1 MARVK
6 GKDVILEMMDS
17 IERLEEI
24 AKEHEHRLKELG
36 DVAMDSAARIVGLA
50 SGFGTLTSGLRQL
63 TTQVGQVTTQMG
75 QVTTQ
80 MGHLGDQAASLTSRI
95 EALESDMLTLAQG
108 FRDGAAA
115 QRESQQHLARLGRLL
130 VQYAG
135 NSDSRFDAIEGRLD
149 ALESA

>member
-63 TTQVGQVTTQMG
+63 TTQMG